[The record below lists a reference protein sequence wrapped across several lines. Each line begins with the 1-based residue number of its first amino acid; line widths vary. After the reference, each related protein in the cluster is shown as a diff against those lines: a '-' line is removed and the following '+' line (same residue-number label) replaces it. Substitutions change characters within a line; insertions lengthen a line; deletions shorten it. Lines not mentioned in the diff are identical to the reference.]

1 MTQSEKQER
10 EEERESSKQCVVH
23 LSLTHVVPVHAPSA
37 CFDVFAAKSTLG
49 FDPSGDKFLTGVYD
63 RLKSRCRKGGKPAK
77 WARMFDDYEV
87 CVCAHQHSDQH
98 SHTHTPLTPHT
109 HTPQQRLL
117 ASPMREL
124 QFKRTRREIPPV
136 ASSAS
141 HRAGSSSQRQN
152 TIAAT
157 QLPPTMAPSSS
168 EAPSMTL
175 AAGGAYTSTATTTA
189 RATTSA
195 IAAASAGPATAAA
208 SPVVQLAAGGVAA
221 RVSSAYAYGEAPGGT
236 GVRGRGRKQ
245 QRGRGRG
252 KGGRTRGRGRGR
264 GGARGSKGRGRGRGT
279 PQTIS
284 VINAGATMPANVRM
298 MHLAG
303 AGALQA
309 QEQGDYEA
317 GYEPPL
323 KRGRLAT
330 RSAQPRLATATASP
344 QRYGGAAA
352 ALYGVSSGGG
362 AMSQDGGRG
371 LPPRLPLTRPPGRG
385 AKRSRAAEAELLL
398 ALATPKAAP
407 VPDVVAPVASTTRTT
422 SAGAVL
428 KPSQTGPRGG
438 AGEGA
443 GAAAGDVES
452 SSGGGGGLLNR
463 GRPLGDYG
471 APGGGL
477 VPQRGASWPIR

>member
-1 MTQSEKQER
+1 
-10 EEERESSKQCVVH
+10 
-23 LSLTHVVPVHAPSA
+23 
-37 CFDVFAAKSTLG
+37 
-49 FDPSGDKFLTGVYD
+49 
-63 RLKSRCRKGGKPAK
+63 
-77 WARMFDDYEV
+77 
-87 CVCAHQHSDQH
+87 
-98 SHTHTPLTPHT
+98 
-109 HTPQQRLL
+109 
-117 ASPMREL
+117 MREL

-208 SPVVQLAAGGVAA
+208 SPVVQLAAGGVAP

-252 KGGRTRGRGRGR
+252 KGGRTRGRGRGRGR

-352 ALYGVSSGGG
+352 ALYGVSSGGS
-362 AMSQDGGRG
+362 AMAQDGGRG

-452 SSGGGGGLLNR
+452 SSGGGGGGLLNR